1 MSFALLRRSLV
12 AAATISMLTIPH
24 AFAENV
30 DADRDLLTALPQSSI
45 DFGTVEAGGSRAVDV
60 YFVLT
65 CSGTNHVN
73 SDQFVKLT
81 VATKTVPSGGF
92 ATVPGLTFGL
102 GGAWPADGEPCPTDL
117 APTIGGPVHITVM
130 APTTPGSYRY
140 FFAWS
145 MSVTPASADDNGVF
159 GTTRPSFTV
168 LLTVPGGTTN
178 TPPTLNVPADSTVEG
193 NVTGG
198 ANVTYTVTA
207 SDAEDATAPV
217 PSCSP
222 ASGLFVPL
230 GSNTINCTVTDGG
243 GLTTTGSFLI
253 RVVDTTAPV
262 LASIAD
268 IDVTTSD
275 PSGAVVD
282 FGSPTLVEAVDP
294 APTASCTPAAGTK
307 FPVGTTVVTCTAR
320 DASGNTSTTNF
331 SVRVHLVQTLQA
343 LWEDPVGAS
352 AGIAVNGARTVPV
365 KVQLLVG
372 GQPVV
377 SGTGRLDVVA
387 CGGGPAVMTDDL
399 AIQSNGRWM
408 GHLDTGGLTPG
419 CYQVVASVDGQAIGS
434 FRMDV
439 RGDATGAS
447 KPAAKPV
454 TGKPTKP

>member
-30 DADRDLLTALPQSSI
+30 DADRDLLTPLPQSSI

-60 YFVLT
+60 YFLLT

-73 SDQFVKLT
+73 SDQAVKLT
-81 VATKTVPSGGF
+81 ASTKSVPSGGF

-102 GGAWPADGEPCPTDL
+102 GGTWPADGDACPTDL
-117 APTIGGPVHITVM
+117 APTIGGPIHITVV

-145 MSVTPASADDNGVF
+145 MAVTPSSADDNGVF
-159 GTTRPSFTV
+159 GLTKPSFEV
-168 LLTVPGGTTN
+168 LLNVPGGTPTN
-178 TPPTLNVPADSTVEG
+178 TPPTLNLPADSTVEG
-193 NVTGG
+193 NTTGG
-198 ANVTYTVTA
+198 AKVTYTATA

-222 ASGLFVPL
+222 ASGSTLPL
-230 GSNTINCTVTDGG
+230 GPNTINCTVTDGG
-243 GLTTTGSFLI
+243 GLTTTGTFKITVADRTPPTLSGMPGDMWI
-253 RVVDTTAPV
+253 TTANP
-262 LASIAD
+262 AG
-268 IDVTTSD
+268 VTLTYT
-275 PSGAVVD
+275 P
-282 FGSPTLVEAVDP
+282 
-294 APTASCTPAAGTK
+294 PTASDIVDPSPSVSCSPASGKTI
-307 FPVGTTVVTCTAR
+307 PVGDTTVSCTAT
-320 DASGNTSTTNF
+320 DQSGKSASASF
-331 SVRVHLVQTLQA
+331 QVHVKLASA
-343 LWEDPVGAS
+343 LWDDPIGAS
-352 AGIAVNGARTVPV
+352 AGIVVNGARTVPV

-377 SGTGRLDVVA
+377 TGDGRLDVVP

-399 AIQSNGRWM
+399 AVQSNGRWM
-408 GHLDTGGLTPG
+408 GHLDTSGLTPG

-434 FRMDV
+434 FRVDV

-454 TGKPTKP
+454 IGKPTRP

>member
-30 DADRDLLTALPQSSI
+30 DADRDLLTPLPQSSI

-60 YFVLT
+60 YFLLT

-81 VATKTVPSGGF
+81 VSTKSTPTGGF

-102 GGAWPADGEPCPTDL
+102 GDRWPADGDSCPTEL
-117 APTIGGPVHITVM
+117 APTIGGPIHITVV

-145 MSVTPASADDNGVF
+145 MAVTPSSADDNGVF
-159 GTTRPSFTV
+159 GLTKPSFEV
-168 LLTVPGGTTN
+168 LLNVPGGTPTN
-178 TPPTLNVPADSTVEG
+178 TPPTLNLPADSTVEG
-193 NVTGG
+193 NTTGG
-198 ANVTYTVTA
+198 AKVTYTATA

-222 ASGLFVPL
+222 ASGSTLPL
-230 GSNTINCTVTDGG
+230 GPNTINCTVTDGG
-243 GLTTTGSFLI
+243 GLTTTGTFKITVADRTPPTLSGRPGDMWI
-253 RVVDTTAPV
+253 TTANP
-262 LASIAD
+262 AG
-268 IDVTTSD
+268 VTLTYT
-275 PSGAVVD
+275 P
-282 FGSPTLVEAVDP
+282 
-294 APTASCTPAAGTK
+294 PTASDIVDPSPSVSCSPASGKTI
-307 FPVGTTVVTCTAR
+307 PVGDTTVSCTAT
-320 DASGNTSTTNF
+320 DQSGKSASASF
-331 SVRVHLVQTLQA
+331 QVHVKLASA
-343 LWEDPVGAS
+343 LWDDPIGAS
-352 AGIAVNGARTVPV
+352 AGIVVNGARTVPV

-377 SGTGRLDVVA
+377 TGDGRLDVVP

-399 AIQSNGRWM
+399 AVQSNGRWM
-408 GHLDTGGLTPG
+408 GHLDTSGLTPG
-419 CYQVVASVDGQAIGS
+419 CYQVVASVDAQAIGS

-454 TGKPTKP
+454 IGKPTKP